1 MLGLQAKIHTFS
13 HAPPVEFVSALK
25 AFKKQQGS
33 GEKALRDREELAR
46 RALELYGRAG
56 ERGMRDLAG
65 RKVYLLKEVE
75 QMESEIGKLEEGK

>member
-1 MLGLQAKIHTFS
+1 MLGLQAKIHTFA
-13 HAPPVEFVSALK
+13 HPPPAEFVSALK

-65 RKVYLLKEVE
+65 RKEWLVREIA
-75 QMESEIGKLEEGK
+75 QMESEIGKLEDGK